1 MSQTTNFINELSL
14 NYLNM
19 RKIQL
24 FKLKSLIYVTSFIL
38 LINSFLW
45 YQLSLG
51 FFDKQ
56 TIWFLF
62 LIFNQLYMSIGGLFI
77 YSFAKDKSLEDEIEE
92 LKYII
97 SRIKRK

>member
-1 MSQTTNFINELSL
+1 
-14 NYLNM
+14 M

-24 FKLKSLIYVTSFIL
+24 FKIKSLIYITAFIL
-38 LINSFLW
+38 LLNSFLW

-51 FFDKQ
+51 FFNKQ

-62 LIFNQLYMSIGGLFI
+62 IIFNQIYLMMGGLFI
-77 YSFAKDKSLEDEIEE
+77 YSYAKDQSLEDEIEE

>member
-1 MSQTTNFINELSL
+1 
-14 NYLNM
+14 M
-19 RKIQL
+19 RKIQW
-24 FKLKSLIYVTSFIL
+24 FKIKSLIFITVFIL
-38 LINSFLW
+38 LLNSFLW

-51 FFDKQ
+51 FFNKQ

-62 LIFNQLYMSIGGLFI
+62 IIFNQIYLMIGALFI
-77 YSFAKDKSLEDEIEE
+77 YSFARDKSLEDEIKE